1 MMTIR
6 TRTSIVARVLGL
18 ALLAVPAATVAQTP
32 VPAPVAPGSSATT
45 TPDQPAPV
53 TTTPADIDR
62 IRKALDSSPTVKID
76 LDQLRFFLQVLAKQ
90 PTFAEF
96 SKGYDFKNGPTR
108 GGNPMTHSEFLAM
121 VTPKEMQ
128 SQVGITARE
137 TLEFA
142 FTNWLSQSLIKRAFE
157 EMKNAKDE
165 REVQEIRARIER
177 ELAAL
182 RAAERR

>member
-1 MMTIR
+1 M
-6 TRTSIVARVLGL
+6 L
-18 ALLAVPAATVAQTP
+18 LLAVPDVTGAQTP
-32 VPAPVAPGSSATT
+32 LPRPVEGEPAAPAPGQNT
-45 TPDQPAPV
+45 PAPPPV
-53 TTTPADIDR
+53 DVDR
-62 IRKALDSSPTVKID
+62 IRKALDASPTARID

-165 REVQEIRARIER
+165 REVEQIRARIER

>member
-1 MMTIR
+1 MMTIG
-6 TRTSIVARVLGL
+6 TRAAIVTCVLGA
-18 ALLAVPAATVAQTP
+18 ALMTAPATTVAQTP
-32 VPAPVAPGSSATT
+32 APAPVAPGSATSAQDPPPQATT
-45 TPDQPAPV
+45 TS
-53 TTTPADIDR
+53 ADIDR
-62 IRKALDSSPTVKID
+62 IRKALDLSPTVKID
-76 LDQLRFFLQVLAKQ
+76 LNQLRFFLQVLARQ

-108 GGNPMTHSEFLAM
+108 GGNPMTHGEFLAM

>member
-1 MMTIR
+1 
-6 TRTSIVARVLGL
+6 
-18 ALLAVPAATVAQTP
+18 
-32 VPAPVAPGSSATT
+32 
-45 TPDQPAPV
+45 
-53 TTTPADIDR
+53 
-62 IRKALDSSPTVKID
+62 
-76 LDQLRFFLQVLAKQ
+76 
-90 PTFAEF
+90 
-96 SKGYDFKNGPTR
+96 
-108 GGNPMTHSEFLAM
+108 MTHSEFLAM